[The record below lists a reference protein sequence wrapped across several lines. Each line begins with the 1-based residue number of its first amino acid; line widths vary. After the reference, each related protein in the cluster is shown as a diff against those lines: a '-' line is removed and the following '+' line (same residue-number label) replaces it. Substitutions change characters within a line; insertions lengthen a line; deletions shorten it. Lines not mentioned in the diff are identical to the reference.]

1 MLNAHV
7 FIRGPVFRKSVHW
20 TQAVVSDWGSAS
32 RGGGGGAGGLGGKWV
47 SCFPLRER
55 ERGVC
60 EGEGARSLA
69 AFADRFFSSKGKA
82 WKAISQIEILK
93 GLSNCSVEQAL

>member
-1 MLNAHV
+1 MFQTGAQHLGV
-7 FIRGPVFRKSVHW
+7 GV
-20 TQAVVSDWGSAS
+20 
-32 RGGGGGAGGLGGKWV
+32 GGAGGLGGKWV
-47 SCFPLRER
+47 SCFPLREH
-55 ERGVC
+55 GVC

-93 GLSNCSVEQAL
+93 GLSNCSVEQAS